1 MEKKLHELFEK
12 CLNALDE
19 LRSYAEGM
27 KFTSYG
33 DDKEIAED
41 IEYSAMSDCDF
52 VEQLCSGGMPS
63 KEEVKKLNGVISY
76 WKEYS
81 EKWDILE
88 DAYLTKVIKD
98 VVKRLENAY
107 QNAAWAVNPRRMA
120 SEVGLLGGQSHCFG
134 MMRRARMVTALDDL
148 DFKRFK
154 AIFDGILRR
163 ESVDVDAVGR
173 CTGRDYALASVKAQ
187 VDFDSGLSDSDKAE
201 IYKAAFKTWSDDVR
215 PVLAKI
221 NGFMRGGTWSI
232 MQANSIYGEV
242 QAYEGKKRS
251 SFVLGVLGGVMLAV
265 DDYLKAFANA
275 AETYLTS
282 SFDTIDNSGFQ
293 EALEGLRH
301 GVEGGIET
309 LGEDFKQ
316 FSGRIKNGIES
327 LRASAIAEAKG
338 DTEGVY
344 RALSAFDRNLDSM
357 RAVGTNFGG
366 LFNVFFGYF
375 IGGSSNESMYDLNR
389 WKQMSKEFKKRFEVI
404 PSALNGMLYAID
416 KFLREHGMGNVIS
429 GSGRDPRAMYRD
441 DAIRCYDSLQ
451 SDYINI
457 IRALGNSGVVFDLDE
472 EMSALKVAID
482 AM

>member
-1 MEKKLHELFEK
+1 M
-12 CLNALDE
+12 
-19 LRSYAEGM
+19 
-27 KFTSYG
+27 
-33 DDKEIAED
+33 
-41 IEYSAMSDCDF
+41 
-52 VEQLCSGGMPS
+52 
-63 KEEVKKLNGVISY
+63 GVIMN
-76 WKEYS
+76 
-81 EKWDILE
+81 DDRFAFRIL
-88 DAYLTKVIKD
+88 KI
-98 VVKRLENAY
+98 
-107 QNAAWAVNPRRMA
+107 
-120 SEVGLLGGQSHCFG
+120 
-134 MMRRARMVTALDDL
+134 ARMITALDDL

-163 ESVDVDAVGR
+163 ESVDVEAVGR
-173 CTGRDYALASVKAQ
+173 CTGRDYAMASVRVQ
-187 VDFDSGLSDSDKAE
+187 YELDSDLSDSDKAE

-215 PVLAKI
+215 PVMAKI

-232 MQANSIYGEV
+232 MQANAIYGEV
-242 QAYEGKKRS
+242 QAYEGKKRN

-282 SFDTIDNSGFQ
+282 CFDTIDNSGFQ

-301 GVEGGIET
+301 EVEVGLENMGGAFRE
-309 LGEDFKQ
+309 FAA
-316 FSGRIKNGIES
+316 RIKNGIES
-327 LRASAIAEAKG
+327 LRVSEIAEAKG

-416 KFLREHGMGNVIS
+416 KFLREHGRDNVIS

-457 IRALGNSGVVFDLDE
+457 IRALGNSGVVFDLDAE
-472 EMSALKVAID
+472 FSALKTAID